1 MKEVDVAK
9 IGILMSTTR
18 DARFADQPAAWIRRV
33 AQARGDFA
41 YEVLD
46 LRDFPLPFFNEAG
59 SSMGAPV
66 EDEAGQRWQRKVAE
80 FDGFIFV
87 TAEYNHGVP
96 GVLKNALDFAYRE
109 WNRKPVAFVGYGSVG
124 AARAIQ
130 ELRLLASALQ
140 MMPICPA
147 VHLQGGDF
155 MAVWKGG
162 KPLEEV
168 PQLPASAARMLD
180 DLAWWVRALKAA
192 RDAA

>member
-1 MKEVDVAK
+1 MAK

-18 DARFADQPAAWIRRV
+18 DARFADQPAAWIQQF
-33 AQARGDFA
+33 AQARGDFE

-46 LRDFPLPFFNEAG
+46 LRDYPMPFFNEAG
-59 SSMGAPV
+59 SAMGAPV
-66 EDEAGQRWQRKVAE
+66 EDPAGQRWQRTIAE
-80 FDGFIFV
+80 FDGFIVV

-96 GVLKNALDFAYRE
+96 AVLKNALDFAYRQ

-147 VHLQGGDF
+147 VHLQGSEF

-162 KPLEEV
+162 KPLDEL
-168 PQLPASAARMLD
+168 PQLPASANRMLD
-180 DLAWWVRALKAA
+180 DLAWWVRALKTA

>member
-1 MKEVDVAK
+1 MAK

-18 DARFADQPAAWIRRV
+18 EARFADQPARWLQQL
-33 AQARGDFA
+33 AQARGDFE
-41 YEVLD
+41 YELVD
-46 LRDFPLPFFNEAG
+46 LRDFPLPFFNEANAT
-59 SSMGAPV
+59 MGAPV
-66 EDEAGQRWQRKVAE
+66 QDEVGQRWQRKVAE
-80 FDGFIFV
+80 YDGFLFV

-96 GVLKNALDFAYRE
+96 GVLKNALDFAYRQ
-109 WNRKPVAFVGYGSVG
+109 WNRKPVAFMGYGTVG

-147 VHLQGGDF
+147 VHLQGSDF
-155 MAVWKGG
+155 MAVCRGG

-168 PQLPASAARMLD
+168 PQLPASATRMLD
-180 DLAWWVRALKAA
+180 DLAWWVHALKSA

>member
-1 MKEVDVAK
+1 MAK

-18 DARFADQPAAWIRRV
+18 DTRFADRPAAWIRQL

-41 YEVLD
+41 YELLD
-46 LRDFPLPFFNEAG
+46 LRDYPLPFFNEAG
-59 SSMGAPV
+59 SAMGAPV
-66 EDEAGQRWQRKVAE
+66 EDETGQRWQQKVAE
-80 FDGFIFV
+80 FDGFIIV

-96 GVLKNALDFAYRE
+96 AVLKNALDFAYRQ

-130 ELRLLASALQ
+130 ELRLLASAMQ
-140 MMPICPA
+140 MMPIGHA
-147 VHLQGGDF
+147 VHLQGADF

-162 KPLEEV
+162 QPLEAV
-168 PQLPASAARMLD
+168 AQLPMAAQRMLD
-180 DLAWWVRALKAA
+180 DLAWWVRALKTA

>member
-1 MKEVDVAK
+1 MAK

-18 DARFADQPAAWIRRV
+18 DARFADRPARWIRHV
-33 AQARGDFA
+33 AEARGDFQ
-41 YEVLD
+41 YELLD

-59 SSMGAPV
+59 SVMGAPV
-66 EDEAGQRWQRKVAE
+66 QDEVGRHWQRTIAE

-109 WNRKPVAFVGYGSVG
+109 WNRKPVAFVGYGSIG

-147 VHLQGGDF
+147 VHLQGDDF

-162 KPLEEV
+162 KTIEDV
-168 PQLPASAARMLD
+168 PQLPAAATRMLD
-180 DLAWWVRALKAA
+180 DLAWWVRALKTA